1 MIRLSL
7 LQILLLFLRNALAQT
22 GRLEVQTTTL
32 RHALVEKR
40 GLLSAEVFENFVQE
54 ALRFPGIK
62 TVNLSVFFGRLLYG
76 WRGIVVAV
84 CGTVLPSVLGGIL
97 AFLLLQWTADSV
109 LWEKFWMGVRAGAF
123 GLLIMPLFQLGKNA
137 KVTWSLLWWP
147 LGVAAM
153 VVLLRFSPFLL
164 VAVTALG
171 SVFLGWTLRRYLGN
185 RE

>member
-22 GRLEVQTTTL
+22 GRLEVQATTL

-40 GLLSAEVFENFVQE
+40 GLFSAEAFENFVQE

-62 TVNLSVFFGRLLYG
+62 AVNLSVFFGRLLYG

-97 AFLLLQWTADSV
+97 AFC
-109 LWEKFWMGVRAGAF
+109 FYN
-123 GLLIMPLFQLGKNA
+123 GLLTVFCGRNFGWACGLVHSVCSSCHFSNWARMPRSLGRCCGGRWEWQRWLCFC
-137 KVTWSLLWWP
+137 V
-147 LGVAAM
+147 
-153 VVLLRFSPFLL
+153 SPP
-164 VAVTALG
+164 
-171 SVFLGWTLRRYLGN
+171 SSSWQ
-185 RE
+185 